1 MNELKDL
8 RLKEYDESLDKL
20 KQLEEIVAELLERT
34 LEEGGI
40 RIMQIA
46 HRIKSRD
53 SVAEKLERKP
63 EKYPRVG
70 LMTDLVGFRLI
81 CYFDHQVDQMAE
93 LVSKVLQVDRKKSSD
108 KRKTI
113 EPTAFGYLS
122 LHYICSLPKGQG
134 YPEELT
140 DFEFEIQFRTVL
152 QHAWAE
158 IEHDLGYKTEFGI
171 PLDVRREFSRVAG
184 LLEIAD
190 ETFEVIRNRI
200 SVYEDRVRVSI
211 AEDTADNLP
220 LDLVTLKE
228 YIKRSK
234 TMQALLQSIRDL
246 SGAEL
251 MEVSPENQLERL
263 NFFGIKTLG
272 DLNRMIEEEW
282 EHALLLATETLAG
295 AELDELADTVGLYY
309 VVRARLVFGDYRPN
323 ELLAFCRIMYPD
335 SDRADKQVDMLLK
348 QRSRYLQ

>member
-8 RLKEYDESLDKL
+8 RLKEYDDSLENL
-20 KQLEEIVAELLERT
+20 RRLEEIVSELLERT
-34 LEEGGI
+34 LREGGI

-46 HRIKSRD
+46 HRIKTRE
-53 SVAEKLERKP
+53 SVAEKLERKS
-63 EKYPRVG
+63 EKYPRVS
-70 LMTDLVGFRLI
+70 LLTDLVGFRLI

-93 LVSKVLQVDRKKSSD
+93 LVGQVLEVDRKKSTD

-122 LHYICSLPKGQG
+122 LHYICSLPKGKG

-140 DFEFEIQFRTVL
+140 GFKFEIQFRTVL

-200 SVYEDRVRVSI
+200 AVYEDKVRKSI
-211 AEDTADNLP
+211 AEDKADHLP

-234 TMQALLQSIRDL
+234 TMQELLQSISDI

-251 MEVSPENQLERL
+251 VEVSPENQLERL

-272 DLNRMIEEEW
+272 ELNRLIEEET
-282 EHALLLATETLAG
+282 EHARLLAAETLTG
-295 AELDELADTVGLYY
+295 ADLDELADTVGLYY
-309 VVRARLVFGDYRPN
+309 VMRARLIFGGYRPN

-335 SDRADKQVDMLLK
+335 SDRADKQVDILLK
-348 QRSRYLQ
+348 QRQRYLQ